1 VRFEDGRVLLSILAG
16 PSAILSNDAG
26 GGGDNSVGRERR
38 NMSLRIDR
46 FATHLQRW
54 IVAPLVPW
62 VAALAF
68 ATAAYADDQG
78 FLNDLRS
85 SGMPVMYEP
94 YYVGLGYK
102 ICAQLGAG
110 MSTADAASQLG
121 IEGQIWGPQIVSA
134 AQHELCPKTLPAP

>member
-1 VRFEDGRVLLSILAG
+1 MSARNNRLAAHY
-16 PSAILSNDAG
+16 P
-26 GGGDNSVGRERR
+26 
-38 NMSLRIDR
+38 
-46 FATHLQRW
+46 RW
-54 IVAPLVPW
+54 IVALFIPF
-62 VAALAF
+62 VAAAVF
-68 ATAAYADDQG
+68 PPPARADDQG

-121 IEGQIWGPQIVSA
+121 IEGQICGPQIVSA
-134 AQHELCPKTLPAP
+134 AQRDLCPKTLPAP

>member
-1 VRFEDGRVLLSILAG
+1 
-16 PSAILSNDAG
+16 
-26 GGGDNSVGRERR
+26 
-38 NMSLRIDR
+38 MSPRINR
-46 FATHLQRW
+46 FATHYQRW
-54 IVAPLVPW
+54 IVAPLIP
-62 VAALAF
+62 F
-68 ATAAYADDQG
+68 ATAAVFATPAHADDQG

-134 AQHELCPKTLPAP
+134 AQHELCPKTLPAS

>member
-1 VRFEDGRVLLSILAG
+1 VAGRGVS
-16 PSAILSNDAG
+16 
-26 GGGDNSVGRERR
+26 RR
-38 NMSLRIDR
+38 RPRVFRDISLRLGCLAI
-46 FATHLQRW
+46 HQRW
-54 IVAPLVPW
+54 IIGPLV
-62 VAALAF
+62 ALAVAVIF
-68 ATAAYADDQG
+68 ATPAHADDQA

-102 ICAQLGAG
+102 ICAQIGAG

-134 AQHELCPKTLPAP
+134 AQHDLCPKTLTPSPAS

>member
-1 VRFEDGRVLLSILAG
+1 M
-16 PSAILSNDAG
+16 SARTN
-26 GGGDNSVGRERR
+26 
-38 NMSLRIDR
+38 R
-46 FATHLQRW
+46 FAAHHPRW
-54 IVAPLVPW
+54 IVAPLIPF
-62 VAALAF
+62 VAAAVF
-68 ATAAYADDQG
+68 PTPAHADADDQG

-102 ICAQLGAG
+102 ICAQIQAG

-134 AQHELCPKTLPAP
+134 AQHDLCPKTLPAP

>member
-1 VRFEDGRVLLSILAG
+1 
-16 PSAILSNDAG
+16 
-26 GGGDNSVGRERR
+26 
-38 NMSLRIDR
+38 MSLRVGRYAAPIVTLAITVV
-46 FATHLQRW
+46 FASPAH
-54 IVAPLVPW
+54 
-62 VAALAF
+62 
-68 ATAAYADDQG
+68 ADDQA

-102 ICAQLGAG
+102 ICAQIGAG

-134 AQHELCPKTLPAP
+134 AQHDLCPKTLSPGSAPS